1 MRKGKPPKRLEASGA
16 DSFWGAAEYAA
27 DCHTS
32 GALSGYHIET
42 DKFMSWARKE
52 SAAHDI
58 FCSRLVPQNI
68 LQRREKHE

>member
-58 FCSRLVPQNI
+58 FLFTLGSAKHFTKE
-68 LQRREKHE
+68 RET